1 MADFTYGTTLGDV
14 LLKAAAE
21 RPNNDAVIF
30 PEVRFTY
37 HDVLEGAIAV
47 ARSLVGLGVRR
58 GDHVGLLMPNCPDF
72 IFALFGCTLIGA
84 VAVPLNTRYRRR
96 ELAYVVENGD
106 LVVVLTSDIIDEH
119 VDFAELL
126 HESIDGLAGSTAA
139 EPLNLAAAP
148 KLRHIVLF
156 GSRRAAGM
164 IDQEAFAAYAADVP
178 ADEIL
183 RRSRTVRIRDVLAM
197 LYTSGTTANP
207 KGCLLTHEAIVRDWI
222 VAADRI
228 GLTPDD
234 GFWSP
239 CPMFHMAGTGPM
251 ISAFSRAAR
260 FLTMTYFDATAALD
274 LIEQESATHLYTAF
288 PTIAMGLLRH
298 PEYDAERVRSARWI
312 MNIAP
317 PETLRLMQSL
327 IPTAIQVSAYGLTE
341 ATGTVCLGRPE
352 DSPEQRE
359 VSGLPLEGVE
369 LRTIDPETGVD
380 REPNVPGE
388 ICIRGFNCFEGYYRD
403 PEKTAAAIDA
413 DGWVRTGDLGSLDE
427 HGRLTY
433 VGRVKDMLKVGGENV
448 APSEIEALL
457 GTHPAVNLA
466 QVVGRSDDH
475 YGEVPVAFVELTAGA
490 SAVADELIE
499 FCRGEIAS
507 FKIPREV
514 RFVTEWPMS
523 ATKIQKYRLREM
535 ALR

>member
-1 MADFTYGTTLGDV
+1 MTALTYGTTLGDL
-14 LLKAAAE
+14 LLKAAEE
-21 RPNNDAVIF
+21 RPDGDAVIF
-30 PEVRFTY
+30 PEERYTY
-37 HDVLEGAIAV
+37 RQVLDRAIDVG
-47 ARSLVGLGVRR
+47 RSLIGLGVRK
-58 GDHVGLLMPNCPDF
+58 GDHVGLLMPNCADF

-119 VDFAELL
+119 VDFADLL
-126 HESIDGLAGSTAA
+126 HQSIAGIAESDAA
-139 EPLNLAAAP
+139 EPLALEAAP
-148 KLRHIVLF
+148 RLRHVVLF

-164 IDQEAFAAYAADVP
+164 IDRAAFAAAGADVP
-178 ADEIL
+178 SGEVL

-228 GLTPDD
+228 GLTPED

-251 ISAFSRAAR
+251 ISAFSRAGR
-260 FLTMTYFDATAALD
+260 FLTMKYFDATEALD
-274 LIEQESATHLYTAF
+274 LIEKEGATHLYTAF

-298 PEYDAERVRSARWI
+298 PDYDAERVRSARWI

-327 IPTAIQVSAYGLTE
+327 IPHAVQVSAYGLTE

-352 DSPEQRE
+352 DTPQQRE
-359 VSGLPLEGVE
+359 ISGPPLEGVE
-369 LRTIDPETGVD
+369 LRIIDPETGED
-380 REPNVPGE
+380 RGPDEPGE
-388 ICIRGFNCFEGYYRD
+388 ILIRGFNTFEGYYRD
-403 PEKTAAAIDA
+403 PEKTAATVDA
-413 DGWVRTGDLGSLDE
+413 EGWVRTGDLGSLDTD
-427 HGRLTY
+427 GRITY

-448 APSEIEALL
+448 APSEIEAHL
-457 GTHPAVNLA
+457 GTHPAVKLA
-466 QVVGRSDDH
+466 QVVGRPDDH
-475 YGEVPVAFVELTAGA
+475 YGEVPVAFVELTVGA
-490 SAVADELIE
+490 EVDADQLIE

-535 ALR
+535 AVD

>member
-1 MADFTYGTTLGDV
+1 
-14 LLKAAAE
+14 
-21 RPNNDAVIF
+21 
-30 PEVRFTY
+30 
-37 HDVLEGAIAV
+37 
-47 ARSLVGLGVRR
+47 
-58 GDHVGLLMPNCPDF
+58 MPNCPDF

-96 ELAYVVENGD
+96 ELAYVGENGD

-119 VDFAELL
+119 VDFAALL
-126 HESIDGLAGSTAA
+126 RDSIDGIADSDAA
-139 EPLNLAAAP
+139 EPLSLVPAP
-148 KLRHIVLF
+148 RLRHIVLF

-164 IDQEAFAAYAADVP
+164 IDEDTFAGYGAGVAADEV
-178 ADEIL
+178 L

-228 GLTPDD
+228 GLTVDD
-234 GFWSP
+234 AFWSP

-260 FLTMTYFDATAALD
+260 FVTMTYFDPTEALD
-274 LIEQESATHLYTAF
+274 LIEQEGATHLYTAF

-298 PEYDAERVRSARWI
+298 PDYDAERVRSARWI

-317 PETLRLMQSL
+317 SETLRLMQSL
-327 IPTAIQVSAYGLTE
+327 IPSAIQVSAYGLTE
-341 ATGTVCLGRPE
+341 ATGTVCLGRPQ
-352 DSPEQRE
+352 DSAEQRE
-359 VSGLPLEGVE
+359 VSGPPLEGVE
-369 LRTIDPETGVD
+369 LRIIDPETGED
-380 REPNVPGE
+380 RGPAVAGE
-388 ICIRGFNCFEGYYRD
+388 ILIRGFNTFEGYYRD
-403 PEKTAAAIDA
+403 PEKTAATLDS

-427 HGRLTY
+427 NGRLTY

-448 APSEIEALL
+448 APSEIEAHL
-457 GTHPAVNLA
+457 GTHPAVKLA
-466 QVVGRSDDH
+466 QVVGRPDDH
-475 YGEVPVAFVELTAGA
+475 YGEVPVAFVELTAGTEVDA
-490 SAVADELIE
+490 AELIE
-499 FCRGEIAS
+499 FCHGEIAS

-523 ATKIQKYRLREM
+523 ATKIRKYRLREM
-535 ALR
+535 AVG